1 MRALGVDLGTTRIGL
16 ATCDA
21 GGRLASPYDV
31 IPPGR
36 DPALLHRRL
45 AAIVTEEEVEVVV
58 VGLPLSL
65 DGSHGPAAR
74 GAEAQASALAAV
86 LDVPVVLHDE
96 RLSTVT
102 AHRLLAAQG
111 LDSRARR
118 RVVDGAAAAVLLQSW
133 LDGGAP
139 LTLTAH
145 PADRAELAD
154 PVESPEE

>member
-1 MRALGVDLGTTRIGL
+1 MRALGVDLGSTRIGL

-31 IPPGR
+31 LDADR
-36 DPALLHRRL
+36 DVARLHRRL
-45 AAIVTEEEVEVVV
+45 AAIVAEEEVEVVV

-65 DGSHGPAAR
+65 DGSRGPAAR
-74 GAEAQASALAAV
+74 DAEARASALAAV

-96 RLSTVT
+96 RLTTVT

-118 RVVDGAAAAVLLQSW
+118 RVVDRAAAAVLLQTW

-139 LTLTAH
+139 MTLV
-145 PADRAELAD
+145 AD
-154 PVESPEE
+154 PAGPPEE